1 MRDSGENNRAGIARY
16 RGIGVRLMD
25 VPVLCYMG
33 LIGVLIVPFH
43 RNVLHWQL
51 IVPLHAALCFL
62 LLELIR
68 LNSRRRSGFLDFIR
82 TFYPA
87 VWIGFAWKEMGV
99 LVTMIFPY
107 WANAFVV
114 NMDVQIF
121 GVHPTVWVQSI
132 FRPWLT
138 ELMNFFYFIYYF
150 FVPAAA
156 FPLYFSGKRRETDD
170 LMFLVTLTFAVSF
183 TLFLFFPAEGA
194 WVVLKHLH
202 TIEPEGGVF
211 MHLVQTLQAMGTIPA
226 GAFPSSH
233 VAAAFV
239 ISLAAL
245 RYNPKVGRML
255 LPLAVGVAL
264 ATVYC
269 RYHHAVD
276 AVAGTLLGCS
286 MYAIGIRILKKR
298 GRI

>member
-1 MRDSGENNRAGIARY
+1 LNNLRRTILAITARY
-16 RGIGVRLMD
+16 RGIGVRAMD
-25 VPVLCYMG
+25 VPILFYMG
-33 LIGVLIVPFH
+33 LIGILIVPFH
-43 RNVLHWQL
+43 HNVRHWQW
-51 IVPLHAALCFL
+51 ITPVHAALCLL

-68 LNSRRRSGFLDFIR
+68 LNSRHENGLLDFIR

-87 VWIGFAWKEMGV
+87 VWISFAWKEMGV

-114 NMDVQIF
+114 NLDMRIF
-121 GVHPTVWVQSI
+121 GVHPTVWVETI

-156 FPLYFSGKRRETDD
+156 FPLYFRGKRPETNDF
-170 LMFLVTLTFAVSF
+170 LFLVTLTFAVSF
-183 TLFLFFPAEGA
+183 TLFLVFPSEGA
-194 WVVLKHLH
+194 WVILKPLH
-202 TIEPEGGVF
+202 TVEPEGGLF
-211 MHLVQTLQAMGTIPA
+211 LHLMQSIQAKGTIPA

-239 ISLAAL
+239 MAL
-245 RYNPKVGRML
+245 GAIRFNPKVGWFL

-276 AVAGTLLGCS
+276 AISGALLGCCL
-286 MYAIGIRILKKR
+286 YAVGFRILKKLR
-298 GRI
+298 RQ